1 MNNTE
6 NSLLTK
12 LGTGIDP
19 GTLNQVRHIL
29 NSLSP
34 PDIAHQLETAPP
46 RSRDVLWQLV
56 DSEIAGE
63 VLQELSDDIQQEFLN
78 QMDGAEVASVTEGL
92 DVDDIVDILQQ
103 LPDQVIPEVLQAMSA
118 QDRQRVESVL
128 TYPEDTAGGIMDT
141 EMITVRPDITID
153 VVLRYLRRFE
163 ELPDITDTL
172 FVVSRT
178 DTFLGNLSL
187 SKMLTSSPSTT
198 VREVMN
204 TEIEAIPVDLIDS
217 DVAQLFQRQ
226 DLVSAPVVDSQHRLV
241 GRITIDDVVDVIV
254 EDADHSL
261 LALAGL
267 SDTEDTFSSIGRTA
281 PRRALWLGLNL
292 LSAILASTAISMFE
306 ATLDKVVALAIL
318 MPIVASMGG
327 VAGSQTLTVV
337 VRGMALGQIERD
349 NIKWLLSKEFVV
361 GALNGILWALVMGA
375 LVSLWFGDWTIALI
389 IGLAMC
395 INLMAA
401 AISGTLLP
409 VILRRIKDRPGT
421 GWYGYPHNSNRY
433 CRFCFLSWTGYGVLY
448 LMTDNNEFEDEELI
462 SKSQLKRESQALQ
475 DMGSQLVEMPEGQ
488 LNKFELPENLKDAIY
503 EARRL
508 KNREGKRRQLQYIGK
523 LMRTADISF
532 IQENSGYDGSS
543 VTDL

>member
-1 MNNTE
+1 
-6 NSLLTK
+6 
-12 LGTGIDP
+12 
-19 GTLNQVRHIL
+19 
-29 NSLSP
+29 
-34 PDIAHQLETAPP
+34 
-46 RSRDVLWQLV
+46 
-56 DSEIAGE
+56 
-63 VLQELSDDIQQEFLN
+63 
-78 QMDGAEVASVTEGL
+78 MDGAEVASVTEGL

-163 ELPDITDTL
+163 ELPDITDNL

-187 SKMLTSSPSTT
+187 GKMLTSSPSTT

-204 TEIEAIPVDLIDS
+204 TEIEAIPVDLTDS

-292 LSAILASTAISMFE
+292 LSAILASSAISMFE

-361 GALNGILWALVMGA
+361 GALNGILWALVMSER
-375 LVSLWFGDWTIALI
+375 VRS
-389 IGLAMC
+389 
-395 INLMAA
+395 
-401 AISGTLLP
+401 
-409 VILRRIKDRPGT
+409 
-421 GWYGYPHNSNRY
+421 
-433 CRFCFLSWTGYGVLY
+433 
-448 LMTDNNEFEDEELI
+448 
-462 SKSQLKRESQALQ
+462 
-475 DMGSQLVEMPEGQ
+475 PEGV
-488 LNKFELPENLKDAIY
+488 E
-503 EARRL
+503 R
-508 KNREGKRRQLQYIGK
+508 
-523 LMRTADISF
+523 
-532 IQENSGYDGSS
+532 
-543 VTDL
+543 